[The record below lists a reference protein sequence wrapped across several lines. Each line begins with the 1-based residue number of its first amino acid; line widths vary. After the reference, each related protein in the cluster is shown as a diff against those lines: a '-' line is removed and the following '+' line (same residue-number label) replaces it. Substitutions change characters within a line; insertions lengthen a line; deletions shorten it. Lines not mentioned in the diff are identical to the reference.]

1 MGYVKLDITQEE
13 LEKVMKRNRE
23 LELEIAKKNLKIE
36 ALRKELLHA
45 RNREQIYKMLGDRK

>member
-1 MGYVKLDITQEE
+1 MTSTKEE